1 MKTLEEVD
9 SMTLEDA
16 LARIVELESQVKEQ
30 SNKYN
35 ALENVK
41 ATLEKT
47 IQEKDDSIS
56 KLKESN
62 MKFFTMLTA
71 QEQQTNDEGQKA
83 QEVQEQPVQSWD
95 DFLAEL

>member
-1 MKTLEEVD
+1 MTLEE
-9 SMTLEDA
+9 A
-16 LARIVELESQVKEQ
+16 LTRIVELESQIKEQ
-30 SNKYN
+30 SNRYD
-35 ALENVK
+35 ALEGLK
-41 ATLEKT
+41 TTLEKT
-47 IQEKDDSIS
+47 IQERDDSIS

-83 QEVQEQPVQSWD
+83 QEEQTQPVQSWD

>member
-1 MKTLEEVD
+1 MTLEE
-9 SMTLEDA
+9 A
-16 LARIVELESQVKEQ
+16 LTRIVELESQIKEQ
-30 SNKYN
+30 SNRYD
-35 ALENVK
+35 ALEGVK
-41 ATLEKT
+41 TTLEKT
-47 IQEKDDSIS
+47 IQERDDSIS

-83 QEVQEQPVQSWD
+83 QEEQTQPVQSWD

>member
-1 MKTLEEVD
+1 MTLEE
-9 SMTLEDA
+9 A
-16 LARIVELESQVKEQ
+16 LTRIVELESQIKEQ
-30 SNKYN
+30 SNKYD
-35 ALENVK
+35 ALEGVK
-41 ATLEKT
+41 TTLEKT
-47 IQEKDDSIS
+47 IQERDDSIS

-83 QEVQEQPVQSWD
+83 QEEQAQPVQSWD

>member
-1 MKTLEEVD
+1 MTLEE
-9 SMTLEDA
+9 A
-16 LARIVELESQVKEQ
+16 LTRIVELESQIKEQ
-30 SNKYN
+30 SNRYD
-35 ALENVK
+35 ALEGLK
-41 ATLEKT
+41 TTLEKT
-47 IQEKDDSIS
+47 IQERDDSIS

-83 QEVQEQPVQSWD
+83 QEEQAQPVQSWD

>member
-1 MKTLEEVD
+1 
-9 SMTLEDA
+9 MTLEDA

-83 QEVQEQPVQSWD
+83 QEVQEQPAQSWD

>member
-1 MKTLEEVD
+1 MTLEE
-9 SMTLEDA
+9 A
-16 LARIVELESQVKEQ
+16 LTRIVELESQIKEQ
-30 SNKYN
+30 SNKYD
-35 ALENVK
+35 ALEGVK
-41 ATLEKT
+41 TTLEKT
-47 IQEKDDSIS
+47 IQERDDSIS

-83 QEVQEQPVQSWD
+83 QEEQVQPVQSWD